1 MKLIGTVADME
12 DVRKYLQKQQEESN
26 GLLRKRSSKSK
37 LATVRLIDPITQA
50 TNQAKMK
57 MQRKTKKRKGSGR
70 VNKGKQTKRKTTKKT
85 KAGRGRKTSQSK
97 SRRRKDNFTR

>member
-1 MKLIGTVADME
+1 MKLIGTVADTE
-12 DVRKYLQKQQEESN
+12 DVRKYLQKQHEESN
-26 GLLRKRSSKSK
+26 GLLKRRSSKSK
-37 LATVRLIDPITQA
+37 RALVRLVDPIIQA

-70 VNKGKQTKRKTTKKT
+70 VNRGKQTKRKATKKT

-97 SRRRKDNFTR
+97 SRRHKDNFSR

>member
-1 MKLIGTVADME
+1 MKLIGTVADAE

-37 LATVRLIDPITQA
+37 LPSVRLIDPITQA

-70 VNKGKQTKRKTTKKT
+70 VNRGKQTKRKTTKKT

-97 SRRRKDNFTR
+97 SRRRKDNFSR